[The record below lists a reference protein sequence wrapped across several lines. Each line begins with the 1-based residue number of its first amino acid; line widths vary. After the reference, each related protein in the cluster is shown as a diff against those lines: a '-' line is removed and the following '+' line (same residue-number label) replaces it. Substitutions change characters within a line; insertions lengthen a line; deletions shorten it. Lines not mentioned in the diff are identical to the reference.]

1 MGGIHFTMTEEEL
14 LMVRE
19 RKVEESYKNYY
30 DSRPELKKASDELYD
45 LYQNDKISFEEY
57 RKKSLE
63 LGKNIDKHLA
73 KR

>member
-1 MGGIHFTMTEEEL
+1 MISEEYIE
-14 LMVRE
+14 RE
-19 RKVEESYKNYY
+19 KRLAEVYERYY

-63 LGKNIDKHLA
+63 LGKKY
-73 KR
+73 R